1 VTTNPRPGAG
11 IDRRAL
17 LGLALSGGVLA
28 GCSGGDA
35 EPSATSTSPAPTTS
49 ATPSPTATGTP
60 DADTDP
66 SFVPNGLSSTQRT
79 VYRYG
84 EHYRQVSDLWLPTG
98 DRRAVFLVVVHGG
111 GWEAGYDRRDIND
124 FVGDMVGR
132 GYPVLNVDYRG
143 FGDGGGWPSTFTD
156 TATAVDLAAV
166 AGSQFSLPMDRVC
179 IVGHS
184 AGGHLAMWA
193 AARRGLPQG
202 APGAD
207 PRVTPAIAASL
218 SGVLHP
224 SVAYGEDANVA
235 GLFGGSPTDFPD
247 RFAIGDPSRRAPY
260 RMPLWAGAGTSDEVV
275 PYSQTQFFCDTV
287 RAAGDTVEEQLV
299 PGANHV
305 AGKEPGGP
313 IVPLFRTWLE
323 GRLG

>member
-1 VTTNPRPGAG
+1 MGHP
-11 IDRRAL
+11 DRRAL
-17 LGLALSGGVLA
+17 LGLALTGSLLA
-28 GCSGGDA
+28 ACSGGEDPA
-35 EPSATSTSPAPTTS
+35 PAPTT
-49 ATPSPTATGTP
+49 ATPTPTPTATATGAP

-84 EHYRQVSDLWLPTG
+84 DHYRQVSDLWLPTG
-98 DRRAVFLVVVHGG
+98 ERRDAFVVVVHGG
-111 GWEAGYDRRDIND
+111 GWEPGFDRRDIND
-124 FVGDMVGR
+124 VVGDLVTR

-143 FGDGGGWPSTFTD
+143 YGDGGGWPTTFTD
-156 TATAVDLAAV
+156 TATAVDLATV
-166 AGSQFSLPMDRVC
+166 AATQFSLPLDRVC
-179 IVGHS
+179 LVGHS

-193 AARRGLPQG
+193 AARPGLPSG

-207 PRVTPAIAASL
+207 PKVRPALAASL

-235 GLFGGSPTDFPD
+235 GLFGGAPADVDD
-247 RFAIGDPSRRAPY
+247 RFALGDPSRRAPY
-260 RMPLWAGAGTSDEVV
+260 GIPLWAGAGTADEVV
-275 PYSQTQFFCDTV
+275 PYSQTQFFVDAVT
-287 RAAGDTVEEQLV
+287 AAGDTVEEQLV

-305 AGKEPGGP
+305 AGKDPGGP

-323 GRLG
+323 SRLG